1 MARGLAWLGR
11 LVCWLTGLGDEPIGP
26 SARVMYIIYIY
37 VYVYIYACMYIYMC
51 VYICICVCGMLISV
65 AEMFECLK
73 CASIHE
79 PLLMTFSIIV
89 TTFLS

>member
-1 MARGLAWLGR
+1 
-11 LVCWLTGLGDEPIGP
+11 
-26 SARVMYIIYIY
+26 MYMYIY
-37 VYVYIYACMYIYMC
+37 VY
-51 VYICICVCGMLISV
+51 VCGMLISV

-73 CASIHE
+73 CASMHE